1 MDGALL
7 LDKPLGVS
15 SNAALQRVKKIF
27 GAKKAGHA
35 GTLDP
40 LAWGL
45 RVGLFGE
52 ATKFAGPQLDADK
65 ESLDTLKLGERTS
78 TADAEGRLLE
88 KKAVEVSNGAVLS
101 VLERFRGAI
110 EQLPP
115 MHSALKRG
123 GVPLYK
129 LARRGETVERKA
141 RPVQIFELEKL
152 AFESPAL
159 EIRVRCSKGTYIRTL
174 AEDIGNALGTGAH
187 RAALRRTG
195 CGPFRVADAV
205 TLEALTALQEAG
217 RRERLLP
224 LGALVGDLPQRR
236 LDAGEEARFR
246 KGQALSMPGLAA
258 GVLAVLRPDGSG
270 IGVGKAD
277 AAGALEPPRAPAAE
291 EAGGNTVK
299 SAGQKRERVG
309 KGLSGGA
316 ERA

>member
-7 LDKPLGVS
+7 LDKPIGVS
-15 SNAALQRVKKIF
+15 SNRVLQDVKKIF

-40 LAWGL
+40 LASGL
-45 RVGLFGE
+45 LVVLFGE

-65 ESLDTLKLGERTS
+65 EYLATLKLGERTS

-141 RPVQIFELEKL
+141 RPVQIFELE
-152 AFESPAL
+152 
-159 EIRVRCSKGTYIRTL
+159 T
-174 AEDIGNALGTGAH
+174 
-187 RAALRRTG
+187 
-195 CGPFRVADAV
+195 
-205 TLEALTALQEAG
+205 
-217 RRERLLP
+217 
-224 LGALVGDLPQRR
+224 LVGDLPRKR
-236 LDAGEEARFR
+236 LDAAEEARFR

-258 GVLAVLRPDGSG
+258 GIFAVLRPDGSV
-270 IGVGKAD
+270 IGLGKAD
-277 AAGALEPPRAPAAE
+277 AAGALKPLRLTATMQAADNQLKSPA
-291 EAGGNTVK
+291 
-299 SAGQKRERVG
+299 
-309 KGLSGGA
+309 
-316 ERA
+316 